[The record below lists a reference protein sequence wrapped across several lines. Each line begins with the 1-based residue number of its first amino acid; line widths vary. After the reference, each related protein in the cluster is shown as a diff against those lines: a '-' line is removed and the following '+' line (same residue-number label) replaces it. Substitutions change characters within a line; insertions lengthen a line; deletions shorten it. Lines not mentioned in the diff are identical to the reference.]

1 MWARLTGWRLWVLV
15 GVTVVDGIVF
25 FLPIVL
31 SSLIIG
37 AVFAPDWLRHVARF
51 LDALAGTSEASPEEG
66 H

>member
-1 MWARLTGWRLWVLV
+1 LV

-51 LDALAGTSEASPEEG
+51 LDALAGTNKASPEEG
-66 H
+66 Q